1 MRTMTHFAIVP
12 SKSIITR
19 ARMPSTEIELSGCHG
34 PLATALARCQS
45 VSRRREWFPK
55 SDVEMMAEKS
65 SELIQTHIVKKDPAK
80 LRLKPNLQ
88 GYEDLRK
95 TFRWSDAEKMV
106 DWFPD
111 GKINAAYNAVDRH
124 ALGKR
129 KDKVALIYDDGES
142 NVTSLTF
149 DQLYRQTNRFANV
162 LKKIGV
168 KRQDRVF
175 FFLQRSPEL
184 YTGFLGAIKYGA
196 IASPMFPAFGPDGI
210 RDRMLDSGA
219 VAIVTDGQL
228 KKRVYEV
235 VKDLPE
241 LKHLIIS
248 GKDVADG
255 EIDLDKEM
263 AEASDQFETTHKD
276 IVQMHLSTYW
286 VLDVHEEDVYWC
298 TADLGWVT
306 GVVYGVLGPWSNG
319 VTQVGLGGRF
329 DPERWYKTIQSYKV
343 SIWYTA
349 PTAVRMLMAKGD
361 ELPKK
366 YDLSSLRALYS
377 VGEPLNP
384 EGVNWALEVFDNK
397 PFHDTWWQTETG
409 SILITNFPDMD
420 IKPGSMGRPLPGVE
434 AAIVDE
440 TGKPLEQ
447 GVEGSLCIKPGWPA
461 MMRQIW
467 KNPAKYNEYFRNGW
481 YYTGDTAQIDK
492 DGYFWYVGRADDVI
506 KTSGERVGPFEVE
519 SALIEHA
526 AVAEA
531 GVIGKPDEIRGNI
544 IKAFIVLTPGY
555 TESDALK
562 MDIQKFVKSKLA
574 GHAYPREIDVVKTLP
589 KTRSGKIMRRLL
601 RAREL
606 GLPIGDTSTLED

>member
-1 MRTMTHFAIVP
+1 
-12 SKSIITR
+12 
-19 ARMPSTEIELSGCHG
+19 
-34 PLATALARCQS
+34 
-45 VSRRREWFPK
+45 
-55 SDVEMMAEKS
+55 MAEKS
-65 SELIQTHIVKKDPAK
+65 TELMHSDLIVKDPSK

-88 GYEDLRK
+88 NYEELRK
-95 TFRWSDAEKMV
+95 TFKWSDADKDI
-106 DWFPD
+106 DWFP
-111 GKINAAYNAVDRH
+111 GGMVNAAYNAVDRH
-124 ALGKR
+124 AKGAR
-129 KDKVALIYDDGES
+129 KDKVALIHDDGEGHIQKF
-142 NVTSLTF
+142 TFQQLFELT
-149 DQLYRQTNRFANV
+149 NKFANV
-162 LKKIGV
+162 LKKLGI

-184 YTGFLGAIKYGA
+184 YAGFLGAIKYGA
-196 IASPMFPAFGPDGI
+196 IASPMFPAFGPDAI

-219 VAIVTDGQL
+219 IAIVTDSDL

-235 VKDLPE
+235 KSLLPE
-241 LKHLIIS
+241 LKHIIVV
-248 GKDVADG
+248 GGELGPG
-255 EIDLDKEM
+255 EISWNKEM
-263 AEASDQFETTHKD
+263 DAASTSFDTAHMDPEEFMYMLYTSGTTGKPKGVVHAHKA
-276 IVQMHLSTYW
+276 IVQAHLTAKW

-319 VTQVGLGGRF
+319 ATQVGLGGRF
-329 DPERWYKTIQSYKV
+329 DPERWYKTLRDHKV
-343 SIWYTA
+343 TIWYTA

-361 ELPKK
+361 DLPAK

-384 EGVNWALEVFDNK
+384 EGVRWALEVFDSK

-409 SILITNFPDMD
+409 SILITNFPEMP
-420 IKPGSMGRPLPGVE
+420 IKPGSMGKPMPGIE

-440 TGKPLEQ
+440 TGKVLEQ
-447 GVEGSLCIKPGWPA
+447 GEEGSLVLRPGWPS

-506 KTSGERVGPFEVE
+506 KTAGERVGPFEVE
-519 SALIEHA
+519 SALIEHP

-531 GVIGKPDEIRGNI
+531 GVIGKPDDLRGNI
-544 IKAFIVLTPGY
+544 IKAFIVLSPGF
-555 TESDALK
+555 TESPQLK
-562 MDIQKFVKSKLA
+562 EDIQKFVKQKLA
-574 GHAYPREIDVVKTLP
+574 GHAYPREIDVVKSLP

-606 GLPIGDTSTLED
+606 GLPIGDTSTLEQD

>member
-1 MRTMTHFAIVP
+1 MT
-12 SKSIITR
+12 
-19 ARMPSTEIELSGCHG
+19 
-34 PLATALARCQS
+34 
-45 VSRRREWFPK
+45 
-55 SDVEMMAEKS
+55 EKD
-65 SELIQTHIVKKDPAK
+65 SELMHGDVVRKDSAK

-88 GYEDLRK
+88 GYAELRK
-95 TFRWSDAEKMV
+95 TFDWSEADKLV
-106 DWFPD
+106 DWFPG
-111 GKINAAYNAVDRH
+111 GKINSAYNVIDRH
-124 ALGKR
+124 ALGDK
-129 KDKVALIYDDGES
+129 KDKVALIYDNGEGK
-142 NVTSLTF
+142 TEKFTF
-149 DQLYRQTNRFANV
+149 RQMYEGTNKFANV
-162 LKKIGV
+162 LLKLGV

-175 FFLQRSPEL
+175 VFLQRTPEQ
-184 YTGFLGAIKYGA
+184 YISFLGAIKAGA
-196 IASPMFPAFGPDGI
+196 IASPMFPAFGPDAI
-210 RDRMLDSGA
+210 KDRLLDSSA
-219 VAIVTDGQL
+219 VAIVTDSDL
-228 KKRVYEV
+228 VKRVYL
-235 VKDLPE
+235 VKDQLPD
-241 LKHLIIS
+241 LKHIIVTD
-248 GKDVADG
+248 GANAEAG
-255 EIDLDKEM
+255 EIDYKAEM
-263 AEASDQFETTHKD
+263 ASVSDKFEAVPMDPEEFQFMLYTSGTTGKPKGVVHAHKG
-276 IVQMHLSTYW
+276 IVQQTLTTRW
-286 VLDVHEEDVYWC
+286 VLDAHEEDVYWC

-306 GVVYGVLGPWSNG
+306 GVVYGCLGPWSCG
-319 VTQVGLGGRF
+319 ITQVGLGGRF
-329 DPERWYKTIQSYKV
+329 DPERWYRTIQDHKI

-361 ELPKK
+361 DLPAK
-366 YDLSSLRALYS
+366 YDLSSLRVLYS

-384 EGVNWALEVFDNK
+384 EGVKWALDVFDSK

-531 GVIGKPDEIRGNI
+531 GVIGKPDELRGNI

-562 MDIQKFVKSKLA
+562 TDIQKFVKSKLA

>member
-1 MRTMTHFAIVP
+1 
-12 SKSIITR
+12 
-19 ARMPSTEIELSGCHG
+19 
-34 PLATALARCQS
+34 
-45 VSRRREWFPK
+45 
-55 SDVEMMAEKS
+55 MAEKS
-65 SELIQTHIVKKDPAK
+65 SELIHTGVVKKDPSK

-88 GYEDLRK
+88 NYEELRK
-95 TFRWSDAEKMV
+95 TFKWSDADKMV
-106 DWFPD
+106 DWFPG

-124 ALGKR
+124 ALGKS
-129 KDKVALIYDDGES
+129 KDKIALIYDDGEG
-142 NVTSLTF
+142 NATRITF
-149 DQLYRQTNRFANV
+149 GQMYEQTNKFANV
-162 LKKIGV
+162 LKKLGI

-175 FFLQRSPEL
+175 FFLSRSPDL
-184 YTGFLGAIKYGA
+184 YVGFLGAIKYGA
-196 IASPMFPAFGPDGI
+196 IASPMFPAFGPDAI
-210 RDRMLDSGA
+210 RDRLLDSGA
-219 VAIVTDGQL
+219 VALVTDSDL
-228 KKRVYEV
+228 KKRVYECK
-235 VKDLPE
+235 KDLPE
-241 LKHLIIS
+241 LKHMIIV
-248 GKDVADG
+248 GKDVGPG
-255 EIDLDKEM
+255 EISWEKEM
-263 AEASDQFETTHKD
+263 AEASDKFDATPMDPEEFSYMLYTSGTTGKPKGVVHAHKD
-276 IVQMHLSTYW
+276 IVQMHLSTNW

-319 VTQVGLGGRF
+319 VTQIGLGGRF
-329 DPERWYKTIQSYKV
+329 DPERWYKTIQNYKV

-361 ELPKK
+361 DLPNK

-384 EGVNWALEVFDNK
+384 EGVRWALEVFDSK

-409 SILITNFPDMD
+409 SILITNFPEMD
-420 IKPGSMGRPLPGVE
+420 IKPGSMGKPLPGVE

-440 TGKPLEQ
+440 KGQILPLGE
-447 GVEGSLCIKPGWPA
+447 EGSLCIRPGWPS
-461 MMRQIW
+461 MMRQVW

-481 YYTGDTAQIDK
+481 YHTGDTAQIDK

-506 KTSGERVGPFEVE
+506 KTAGERVGPFEVE
-519 SALIEHA
+519 SALIEHP

-531 GVIGKPDEIRGNI
+531 GVIGKPDELRGNI

-555 TESDALK
+555 TESPQLK
-562 MDIQKFVKSKLA
+562 EDIQKFVKTKLA

>member
-1 MRTMTHFAIVP
+1 
-12 SKSIITR
+12 
-19 ARMPSTEIELSGCHG
+19 
-34 PLATALARCQS
+34 
-45 VSRRREWFPK
+45 
-55 SDVEMMAEKS
+55 MAEKS
-65 SELIQTHIVKKDPAK
+65 TELIHGNLVKKDPAK

-88 GYEDLRK
+88 NYEQLRK
-95 TFRWSDAEKMV
+95 TFKWADADKNI
-106 DWFPD
+106 DWFPG
-111 GKINAAYNAVDRH
+111 GKVNAAYNVIDRH
-124 ALGKR
+124 AKGPR
-129 KDKVALIYDDGES
+129 KNKIALIYDDGEG
-142 NVTSLTF
+142 NAQKFTF
-149 DQLYRQTNRFANV
+149 QQLYELTNKFANV
-162 LKKIGV
+162 LKKLGI

-175 FFLQRSPEL
+175 FFLSRSPEL
-184 YTGFLGAIKYGA
+184 YVGFLGAIKYGA
-196 IASPMFPAFGPDGI
+196 IASPMFPAFGPDAI

-219 VAIVTDGQL
+219 IAIITDSQL

-235 VKDLPE
+235 KNQLPE
-241 LKHLIIS
+241 LKHIIIV
-248 GKDVADG
+248 GKDVDQG
-255 EIDLDKEM
+255 EISWDKEM
-263 AEASDQFETTHKD
+263 ASASDRFEAVPMDPEEFMYMLYTSGTTGKPKGVVHAHKG
-276 IVQMHLSTYW
+276 IVQAHLTTNW
-286 VLDVHEEDVYWC
+286 VLDVHEEDIYWC

-329 DPERWYKTIQSYKV
+329 DPERWYKTIERYKV

-361 ELPKK
+361 DLPKK
-366 YDLSSLRALYS
+366 YDLSSLRANYS

-384 EGVNWALEVFDNK
+384 EGVKWALDVFDMK

-409 SILITNFPDMD
+409 SILITNFPEMD
-420 IKPGSMGRPLPGVE
+420 IKPGSMGKPLPGIE

-440 TGKPLEQ
+440 NGKVLEQ
-447 GVEGSLCIKPGWPA
+447 GEEGNLAIRPGWPS

-506 KTSGERVGPFEVE
+506 KTAGERVGPFEVE
-519 SALIEHA
+519 SALIEHP

-531 GVIGKPDEIRGNI
+531 GVIGKPDELRGNI

-555 TESDALK
+555 TESPQLK
-562 MDIQKFVKSKLA
+562 EDIQKFVKSKLA
-574 GHAYPREIDVVKTLP
+574 GHAYPREIEIVKSLP

>member
-1 MRTMTHFAIVP
+1 
-12 SKSIITR
+12 
-19 ARMPSTEIELSGCHG
+19 
-34 PLATALARCQS
+34 
-45 VSRRREWFPK
+45 
-55 SDVEMMAEKS
+55 MAEKS
-65 SELIQTHIVKKDPAK
+65 TELIHGDLIVKDPSK

-88 GYEDLRK
+88 NYEELRK
-95 TFRWSDAEKMV
+95 TFKWSDADKDI
-106 DWFPD
+106 DWFP
-111 GKINAAYNAVDRH
+111 GGMVNAAYNAVDRH
-124 ALGKR
+124 AKGAR
-129 KDKVALIYDDGES
+129 KDKVALIHDDGEGHIQKF
-142 NVTSLTF
+142 TFQQLFELT
-149 DQLYRQTNRFANV
+149 NKFANV
-162 LKKIGV
+162 LKKLGI

-184 YTGFLGAIKYGA
+184 YAGFLGAIKYGA
-196 IASPMFPAFGPDGI
+196 IASPMFPAFGPDAI

-219 VAIVTDGQL
+219 IAIVTDSDL

-235 VKDLPE
+235 KSLLPE
-241 LKHLIIS
+241 LKHIIVV
-248 GKDVADG
+248 GGELGPG
-255 EIDLDKEM
+255 EISWNKEM
-263 AEASDQFETTHKD
+263 DAASTSFDAAHMDPEEFMYMLYTSGTTGKPKGVVHAHKA
-276 IVQMHLSTYW
+276 IVQAHLTAKW

-319 VTQVGLGGRF
+319 ATQVGLGGRF
-329 DPERWYKTIQSYKV
+329 DPERWYKTIRDHKV
-343 SIWYTA
+343 TIWYTA

-361 ELPKK
+361 DLPAK

-384 EGVNWALEVFDNK
+384 EGVRWALEVFDSK

-409 SILITNFPDMD
+409 SILITNFPEMP
-420 IKPGSMGRPLPGVE
+420 IKPGSMGKPMPGIE

-440 TGKPLEQ
+440 TGKVLEQ
-447 GVEGSLCIKPGWPA
+447 GEEGSLVLRPGWPS

-467 KNPAKYNEYFRNGW
+467 KNSAKYNEYFRNGW

-506 KTSGERVGPFEVE
+506 KTAGERVGPFEVE
-519 SALIEHA
+519 SALIEHP

-531 GVIGKPDEIRGNI
+531 GVIGKPDDLRGNI
-544 IKAFIVLTPGY
+544 IKAFIVLSPGF
-555 TESDALK
+555 TESPQLK
-562 MDIQKFVKSKLA
+562 EDIQKFVKQKLA
-574 GHAYPREIDVVKTLP
+574 GHAYPREIDVVKSLP

-606 GLPIGDTSTLED
+606 GLPIGDTSTLEQD

>member
-1 MRTMTHFAIVP
+1 
-12 SKSIITR
+12 
-19 ARMPSTEIELSGCHG
+19 
-34 PLATALARCQS
+34 
-45 VSRRREWFPK
+45 
-55 SDVEMMAEKS
+55 MAEKS
-65 SELIQTHIVKKDPAK
+65 TELIHGDLIVKDPSK

-88 GYEDLRK
+88 NYEELRK
-95 TFRWSDAEKMV
+95 TFKWSDADKDI
-106 DWFPD
+106 DWFP
-111 GKINAAYNAVDRH
+111 GGMVNAAYNAVDRH
-124 ALGKR
+124 AKGAR
-129 KDKVALIYDDGES
+129 KDKVALIHDDGEGHIQKF
-142 NVTSLTF
+142 TFQQLFELT
-149 DQLYRQTNRFANV
+149 NKFANV
-162 LKKIGV
+162 LKKLGI

-184 YTGFLGAIKYGA
+184 YAGFLGAIKYGA
-196 IASPMFPAFGPDGI
+196 IASPMFPAFGPDAI

-219 VAIVTDGQL
+219 IAIVTDSDL

-235 VKDLPE
+235 KSLLPE
-241 LKHLIIS
+241 LKHIIVV
-248 GKDVADG
+248 GGELGPG
-255 EIDLDKEM
+255 EISWNKEM
-263 AEASDQFETTHKD
+263 DAASTSFDAAHMDPEEFMYMLYTSGTTGKPKGVVHAHKA
-276 IVQMHLSTYW
+276 IVQAHLTAKW

-319 VTQVGLGGRF
+319 ATQVGLGGRF
-329 DPERWYKTIQSYKV
+329 DPERWYKTIRDHKV
-343 SIWYTA
+343 TIWYTA

-361 ELPKK
+361 DLPAK

-384 EGVNWALEVFDNK
+384 EGVRWALEVFDSK

-409 SILITNFPDMD
+409 SILITNFPEMP
-420 IKPGSMGRPLPGVE
+420 IKPGSMGKPMPGIE

-440 TGKPLEQ
+440 TGKVLEQ
-447 GVEGSLCIKPGWPA
+447 GEEGSLVLRPGWPS

-506 KTSGERVGPFEVE
+506 KTAGERVGPFEVE
-519 SALIEHA
+519 SALIEHP

-531 GVIGKPDEIRGNI
+531 GVIGKPDDLRGNI
-544 IKAFIVLTPGY
+544 IKAFIVLSPGF
-555 TESDALK
+555 TESPQLK
-562 MDIQKFVKSKLA
+562 EDIQKFVKQKLA
-574 GHAYPREIDVVKTLP
+574 GHAYPREIDVVKSLP

-606 GLPIGDTSTLED
+606 GLPIGDTSTLEQD

>member
-1 MRTMTHFAIVP
+1 
-12 SKSIITR
+12 
-19 ARMPSTEIELSGCHG
+19 
-34 PLATALARCQS
+34 
-45 VSRRREWFPK
+45 
-55 SDVEMMAEKS
+55 MAEKS
-65 SELIQTHIVKKDPAK
+65 TELMHSDLIVKDPSK

-88 GYEDLRK
+88 NYEELRK
-95 TFRWSDAEKMV
+95 TFKWSDADKDI
-106 DWFPD
+106 DWFP
-111 GKINAAYNAVDRH
+111 GGMVNAAYNAVDRH
-124 ALGKR
+124 AKGAR
-129 KDKVALIYDDGES
+129 KDKVALIHDDGEGHIQKF
-142 NVTSLTF
+142 TFQQLFELT
-149 DQLYRQTNRFANV
+149 NKFANV
-162 LKKIGV
+162 LKKLGI

-184 YTGFLGAIKYGA
+184 YAGFLGAIKYGA
-196 IASPMFPAFGPDGI
+196 IASPMFPAFGPDAI

-219 VAIVTDGQL
+219 IAIVTDSDL

-235 VKDLPE
+235 KSLLPE
-241 LKHLIIS
+241 LKHIIVV
-248 GKDVADG
+248 GGELGPG
-255 EIDLDKEM
+255 EISWNKEM
-263 AEASDQFETTHKD
+263 DAASTSFDAAHMDPEEFMYMLYTSGTTGKPKGVVHAHKA
-276 IVQMHLSTYW
+276 IVQAHLTAKW

-319 VTQVGLGGRF
+319 ATQVGLGGRF
-329 DPERWYKTIQSYKV
+329 DPERWYKTLRDHKV
-343 SIWYTA
+343 TIWYTA

-361 ELPKK
+361 DLPAK

-384 EGVNWALEVFDNK
+384 EGVRWALEVFDSK

-409 SILITNFPDMD
+409 SILITNFPEMP
-420 IKPGSMGRPLPGVE
+420 IKPGSMGKPMPGIE

-440 TGKPLEQ
+440 TGKVLEQ
-447 GVEGSLCIKPGWPA
+447 GEEGSLVLRPGWPS

-467 KNPAKYNEYFRNGW
+467 QNPAKYNEYFRNGW

-506 KTSGERVGPFEVE
+506 KTAGERVGPFEVE
-519 SALIEHA
+519 SALIEHP

-531 GVIGKPDEIRGNI
+531 GVIGKPDDLRGNI
-544 IKAFIVLTPGY
+544 IKAFIVLSPGF
-555 TESDALK
+555 TESPQLK
-562 MDIQKFVKSKLA
+562 EDIQKFVKQKLA
-574 GHAYPREIDVVKTLP
+574 GHAYPREIDVVKSLP

-606 GLPIGDTSTLED
+606 GLPIGDTSTLEQD

>member
-1 MRTMTHFAIVP
+1 
-12 SKSIITR
+12 
-19 ARMPSTEIELSGCHG
+19 
-34 PLATALARCQS
+34 
-45 VSRRREWFPK
+45 
-55 SDVEMMAEKS
+55 MAEKS
-65 SELIQTHIVKKDPAK
+65 TELMHSDLIVKDPSK

-88 GYEDLRK
+88 NYEELRK
-95 TFRWSDAEKMV
+95 TFKWSDADKDI
-106 DWFPD
+106 DWFP
-111 GKINAAYNAVDRH
+111 GGMVNAAYNAVDRH
-124 ALGKR
+124 AKGAR
-129 KDKVALIYDDGES
+129 KDKVALIHDDGEGHIQKFTFQQLS
-142 NVTSLTF
+142 ELT
-149 DQLYRQTNRFANV
+149 NKFANV
-162 LKKIGV
+162 LKKLGI

-184 YTGFLGAIKYGA
+184 YVGFLGAIKYGA
-196 IASPMFPAFGPDGI
+196 IASPMFPAFGPDAI

-219 VAIVTDGQL
+219 IAIVTDSDL

-235 VKDLPE
+235 KSLLPE
-241 LKHLIIS
+241 LKHIIVV
-248 GKDVADG
+248 GGELGPG
-255 EIDLDKEM
+255 EISWKKEM
-263 AEASDQFETTHKD
+263 DAASASFDAAHMDPEEFMYMLYTSGTTGKPKGVLHAHKA
-276 IVQMHLSTYW
+276 IVQAHLTAKW

-319 VTQVGLGGRF
+319 ATQVGLSGRF
-329 DPERWYKTIQSYKV
+329 DPERWYKALHDHKV
-343 SIWYTA
+343 TVWYTA

-361 ELPKK
+361 DLPAK

-384 EGVNWALEVFDNK
+384 EAVRWALDVFDSK

-409 SILITNFPDMD
+409 SILITNFPEMD
-420 IKPGSMGRPLPGVE
+420 IKPGSMGKPLPGIE

-440 TGKPLEQ
+440 TGKILDQ
-447 GVEGSLCIKPGWPA
+447 GEEGSLAIRPGWPS

-481 YYTGDTAQIDK
+481 YITGDTAQIDK

-506 KTSGERVGPFEVE
+506 KTAGERVGPFEVE
-519 SALIEHA
+519 SALIEHP

-531 GVIGKPDEIRGNI
+531 GVIGKPDELRGNI

-555 TESDALK
+555 TESPQLK
-562 MDIQKFVKSKLA
+562 EDIQKFVKKKLA
-574 GHAYPREIDVVKTLP
+574 GHAYPREIDVVKSLP

-606 GLPIGDTSTLED
+606 GLPIGDTSTLEQD

>member
-1 MRTMTHFAIVP
+1 
-12 SKSIITR
+12 
-19 ARMPSTEIELSGCHG
+19 
-34 PLATALARCQS
+34 
-45 VSRRREWFPK
+45 
-55 SDVEMMAEKS
+55 MMADES
-65 SELIQTHIVKKDPAK
+65 SELIHTQIVKKDPAK

-88 GYEDLRK
+88 GYEDLRN

-106 DWFPD
+106 DWFPG

-129 KDKVALIYDDGES
+129 KDKVALIFDDGEGNS
-142 NVTSLTF
+142 TKLTF
-149 DQLYRQTNRFANV
+149 DQLYRQTNKFANV
-162 LKKIGV
+162 LKKIGI

-175 FFLQRSPEL
+175 FFLSRSPVL
-184 YTGFLGAIKYGA
+184 YIGFLGAIKYGA

-210 RDRMLDSGA
+210 KDRMLDSGA
-219 VAIVTDGQL
+219 VAIVTDGEL

-241 LKHLIIS
+241 LKHIIIT
-248 GKDVADG
+248 GKDVAPD
-255 EIDLDKEM
+255 EVNLDNEM
-263 AEASDQFETTHKD
+263 AEASDEFEATHMDPEEFSYMLYTSGTTGKPKGVVHAHKD
-276 IVQMHLSTYW
+276 IVQIHLSTNW

-319 VTQVGLGGRF
+319 ATQVGLGGRF
-329 DPERWYKTIQSYKV
+329 DPERWYRTIQNYKI

-361 ELPKK
+361 ALPNK
-366 YDLSSLRALYS
+366 YALSSLRALYS

-384 EGVNWALEVFDNK
+384 EGVKWALDVFDGK

-420 IKPGSMGRPLPGVE
+420 IKPGSMGKPLPGIE
-434 AAIVDE
+434 AAIVDGD
-440 TGKPLEQ
+440 GKPLKQ
-447 GVEGSLCIKPGWPA
+447 GEEGNLCIRPGWPS

-506 KTSGERVGPFEVE
+506 KTAGERVGPFEVE
-519 SALIEHA
+519 SALIEHQ

-531 GVIGKPDEIRGNI
+531 GVIGKPDELRGNI
-544 IKAFIVLTPGY
+544 IKAFIVLTPGF
-555 TESDALK
+555 TESEALK
-562 MDIQKFVKSKLA
+562 ADIQKFVKSKLA
-574 GHAYPREIDVVKTLP
+574 GHAYPREIDVVKSLP